1 MGAHEIAEDIKRE
14 IIAGRIK
21 HGQKLPTVRVQKER
35 LGVSQQTVASAYGML
50 ADQGMVKTDRN
61 SGTTVIA
68 APPGSAHLGAYKP
81 AELSVLD
88 PWKVYGDG
96 VGDEKT
102 VSVRQYDAEDRE
114 AEWGFVLGTPMVE
127 RVRLRTIDGV
137 PAHYRLT
144 VLPYSVAALVPEGFQ
159 GVPPMLAPI
168 GAPAPDKPEG
178 VRMAD
183 WLGWDIAHSEITI
196 KSQGMSKEA
205 AELLGKPNQNPG
217 MVVTTN
223 VKDSQGAVLY
233 VTEFTVPMHHALTM
247 TVLG

>member
-1 MGAHEIAEDIKRE
+1 MGAHEIAEDIKNE

-21 HGQKLPTVRVQKER
+21 FGDKLPTVRAQKER

-88 PWKVYGDG
+88 PWKVDGDG
-96 VGDEKT
+96 VGGEFAL
-102 VSVRQYDAEDRE
+102 SIRQFEAGERE
-114 AEWGFVLGTPMVE
+114 VAWGFPEGIAMVE
-127 RVRLRTIDGV
+127 RIRLRTINDV

-144 VLPYSVAALVPEGFQ
+144 VIPYSVAALVPEGFQ
-159 GVPPMLAPI
+159 GVPPMLAPV

-196 KSQGMSKEA
+196 KTQGMTEQVSEK
-205 AELLGKPNQNPG
+205 LNKPNKTPG
-217 MVVTTN
+217 TVTTTI
-223 VKDSQGAVLY
+223 VKDSQGDVLY
-233 VTEFTVPMHHALTM
+233 VTEFTVPMHHPITM
-247 TVLG
+247 TVIG